1 MDLEPI
7 MSIKRFAS
15 LRKTDQSG
23 FSLLEVMI
31 SMVILAVGL
40 LATLAALGITIGA
53 GQTSQEDMIAR
64 QLASEAME
72 SIFNARNTSQLGFT
86 AINNT
91 TATPPGVFLPNALQP
106 MCAGTDGI
114 LGTADDVACQTAA
127 GVECPNG
134 GIECLTEPGPDGIVG
149 TADDVIVSLAN
160 YTRTITIT
168 PLLENGTTVP
178 TLVLVTITIN
188 YTVPNHA
195 GTKSYVLEEEISS
208 YH

>member
-1 MDLEPI
+1 

-86 AINNT
+86 A
-91 TATPPGVFLPNALQP
+91 AQV
-106 MCAGTDGI
+106 C
-114 LGTADDVACQTAA
+114 
-127 GVECPNG
+127 
-134 GIECLTEPGPDGIVG
+134 
-149 TADDVIVSLAN
+149 
-160 YTRTITIT
+160 RT
-168 PLLENGTTVP
+168 GW
-178 TLVLVTITIN
+178 
-188 YTVPNHA
+188 HF
-195 GTKSYVLEEEISS
+195 G
-208 YH
+208 HGR

>member
-1 MDLEPI
+1 MN
-7 MSIKRFAS
+7 IKRISS
-15 LRKTDQSG
+15 LRKSDQSG
-23 FSLLEVMI
+23 FSLLEVMFA
-31 SMVILAVGL
+31 MVVLAVGM
-40 LATLAALGITIGA
+40 LAVLASLGIAIGA
-53 GQTSQEDMIAR
+53 NETSQQDMIAR

-72 SIFNARNTSQLGFT
+72 SIFNARNTSQLGFQ

-91 TATPPGVFLPNALQP
+91 TAAPPGVFLPAALQP
-106 MCAGTDGI
+106 KCAGPDGI
-114 LGTADDVACQTAA
+114 LGTADDVACTTAA
-127 GVECPNG
+127 GAVCPNA

-168 PLLENGTTVP
+168 PLLENGNTVP

-195 GTKSYVLEEEISS
+195 GAKSYVLEEEISS

>member
-1 MDLEPI
+1 MI
-7 MSIKRFAS
+7 TKRVTS
-15 LRKTDQSG
+15 SRQTDQSG
-23 FSLLEVMI
+23 FSVLETIFAMAI
-31 SMVILAVGL
+31 IAIGM
-40 LATLAALGITIGA
+40 LATLAALGYAIGA
-53 GQTSQEDMIAR
+53 NETSQEDMLAR

-72 SIFNARNTSQLGFT
+72 SIFNARNTSQLGFS

-91 TATPPGVFLPNALQP
+91 TAVPIPGVFLPNALQP
-106 MCAGTDGI
+106 KCAGPDGI
-114 LGTADDVACQTAA
+114 LGTVDDVACLTAA
-127 GVECPNG
+127 GAVCPNG

-160 YTRTITIT
+160 FTRTITIT

-188 YTVPNHA
+188 YTVSNHG